1 MTQPQPYVPTARE
14 QKFLESV
21 EEGRYEREI
30 ISGLGPFFHEKAPED
45 MLSFYSKDEVTSLKA
60 LKGTDR
66 DVETRMPVKITRHY
80 YELARTSAAIQ
91 RIVKA
96 DPAETMDLAG
106 SEDPGNQMDYSPVEG
121 LLHKYEMGLMYV
133 ISTCSAHCRF
143 CYREELIARKQI
155 KRKDGTIAKKGLAM
169 IPEIIPYIKQHNA
182 AVAKNGGVHPESGRE
197 KLREILMSG
206 GDAMVLNNSKIAAW
220 LGALAEAGVESIR
233 IGTKDMAFYPQR
245 FDRTFLS
252 MLDRFHET
260 YPQVGLHMMLHF
272 EHPDEFLAKDAE
284 GNYIEDAQGFKQWVP
299 ATGEG
304 MRGLASRGWLTVE
317 NQAPIMKGINDD
329 ADALRIL
336 QREFKRAGGEN
347 HYFFCGRDIIA
358 YKAFNVP
365 IETAWNILNDLA
377 KGAVGRRVPRAP
389 FHHPL
394 QRQDRSCGGHQRGD
408 TGTRGQREWRL
419 DLQDSS
425 ERRQRP
431 RPRQG
436 LHRRPQPR
444 GALVRRLRGP
454 RSVRRGRLVRL
465 RAGGGSRTG
474 AGSRHCCCTG
484 AEYRRSSSRSCRM
497 IDKRV
502 ASAAEA
508 VSDIFDGATIMFGGF
523 GEAGSPIELI
533 HALIDQGATNL
544 TMISNNCGSGQ
555 VGLAALLKAGR
566 VSKVICSF
574 PRTANSTVF
583 PELYRSGRT
592 KLELVPQGTLAERI
606 RAGGAGIPAFYTPSA
621 VGTPLAEGKECR
633 EFGGRKY
640 LLEHGIRADFSLI
653 KGRVADTHGNILYNK
668 TARNFGPPMAMAGK
682 VTIVQVAEVVE
693 PGKLDPESIVTPGIF
708 VDRVVAIAN
717 PAHESEL
724 VEAGASY
731 P

>member
-1 MTQPQPYVPTARE
+1 MGPRDGRGNAGPGLARLAHGAE
-14 QKFLESV
+14 PGADH
-21 EEGRYEREI
+21 EGHQRRRGRPPHSAARVQARRRREPLLLLRARHHRLQ
-30 ISGLGPFFHEKAPED
+30 GVQRP
-45 MLSFYSKDEVTSLKA
+45 
-60 LKGTDR
+60 DR
-66 DVETRMPVKITRHY
+66 DRVEY
-80 YELARTSAAIQ
+80 SQ
-91 RIVKA
+91 RI
-96 DPAETMDLAG
+96 T
-106 SEDPGNQMDYSPVEG
+106 
-121 LLHKYEMGLMYV
+121 
-133 ISTCSAHCRF
+133 
-143 CYREELIARKQI
+143 
-155 KRKDGTIAKKGLAM
+155 KRT
-169 IPEIIPYIKQHNA
+169 
-182 AVAKNGGVHPESGRE
+182 
-197 KLREILMSG
+197 
-206 GDAMVLNNSKIAAW
+206 
-220 LGALAEAGVESIR
+220 
-233 IGTKDMAFYPQR
+233 
-245 FDRTFLS
+245 
-252 MLDRFHET
+252 
-260 YPQVGLHMMLHF
+260 
-272 EHPDEFLAKDAE
+272 
-284 GNYIEDAQGFKQWVP
+284 
-299 ATGEG
+299 
-304 MRGLASRGWLTVE
+304 
-317 NQAPIMKGINDD
+317 
-329 ADALRIL
+329 
-336 QREFKRAGGEN
+336 
-347 HYFFCGRDIIA
+347 
-358 YKAFNVP
+358 
-365 IETAWNILNDLA
+365 
-377 KGAVGRRVPRAP
+377 VGRRGPCPP

-394 QRQDRSCGGHQRGD
+394 QRQDRSGGGYQRGD
-408 TGTRGQREWRL
+408 TGTRGQRERRP

-425 ERRQRP
+425 ERRQCP
-431 RPRQG
+431 RSRQG
-436 LHRRPQPR
+436 LHRRPQSR

-454 RSVRRGRLVRL
+454 RSIRRGRLVRL
-465 RAGGGSRTG
+465 RAGGETRTG
-474 AGSRHCCCTG
+474 AGSRHGCRTG
-484 AEYRRSSSRSCRM
+484 AESRRSSSRSCNRRM

-566 VSKVICSF
+566 VSKVVCSF

-653 KGRVADTHGNILYNK
+653 KGRVADPHGNNLYNK
-668 TARNFGPPMAMAGK
+668 TARNFSPLMAMAAK
-682 VTIVQVAEVVE
+682 VTIVQVAEIVE

-708 VDRVVAIAN
+708 VDRVVGIAN